1 MRTTLNLP
9 EDLLKEAMK
18 VTQSRTKT
26 DVITLALRNLVRQQ
40 KLTELKDYFGKV
52 DLDVDLDSLRKR

>member
-9 EDLLKEAMK
+9 EDLIEEAMN

-40 KLTELKDYFGKV
+40 KLAELKDYFGKV

>member
-9 EDLLKEAMK
+9 EDLIEEAMN

-26 DVITLALRNLVRQQ
+26 DVITLALRYLVRQQ

-52 DLDVDLDSLRKR
+52 DLDVDLDTIRKR

>member
-1 MRTTLNLP
+1 
-9 EDLLKEAMK
+9 MK

-26 DVITLALRNLVRQQ
+26 DVITLALRYLVRQQ

-52 DLDVDLDSLRKR
+52 DLDVDLDTIRKR